1 MSRSCYRQPLLGPLS
16 CRASSPSS
24 AAQRSHNN
32 SCTALTVASPSPLL
46 PLLFSLVKKK
56 RNFGDFQEPHYR
68 NYIATP
74 LGPLFEEAGLKCGM
88 KVRWRRRA
96 VSCDRCRCCCAAVL
110 LCCCAA
116 VLLCCCAALEV
127 SLLGSDVAPLSRHC
141 PLPLTLLRV
150 ASAGVQVVGSS
161 TKSLSFFK
169 PLEDPKPQQEAKP
182 QEAVK
187 PQEDDM
193 FAVGG
198 SAQAA
203 AVSAAAGVAAEA
215 QEDE

>member
-1 MSRSCYRQPLLGPLS
+1 M
-16 CRASSPSS
+16 
-24 AAQRSHNN
+24 
-32 SCTALTVASPSPLL
+32 
-46 PLLFSLVKKK
+46 
-56 RNFGDFQEPHYR
+56 
-68 NYIATP
+68 
-74 LGPLFEEAGLKCGM
+74 
-88 KVRWRRRA
+88 
-96 VSCDRCRCCCAAVL
+96 
-110 LCCCAA
+110 
-116 VLLCCCAALEV
+116 
-127 SLLGSDVAPLSRHC
+127 GSDVAPLSRHC

-182 QEAVK
+182 QEAGKPQENFK

>member
-1 MSRSCYRQPLLGPLS
+1 MRHEGAVAPAGCVLRQMP
-16 CRASSPSS
+16 R
-24 AAQRSHNN
+24 
-32 SCTALTVASPSPLL
+32 
-46 PLLFSLVKKK
+46 
-56 RNFGDFQEPHYR
+56 
-68 NYIATP
+68 
-74 LGPLFEEAGLKCGM
+74 
-88 KVRWRRRA
+88 
-96 VSCDRCRCCCAAVL
+96 CAA
-110 LCCCAA
+110 AA

-127 SLLGSDVAPLSRHC
+127 SLLGSDFAPLSRHC
-141 PLPLTLLRV
+141 PLPLLLLRV

-182 QEAVK
+182 QE
-187 PQEDDM
+187 DDM
-193 FAVGG
+193 FAVAC